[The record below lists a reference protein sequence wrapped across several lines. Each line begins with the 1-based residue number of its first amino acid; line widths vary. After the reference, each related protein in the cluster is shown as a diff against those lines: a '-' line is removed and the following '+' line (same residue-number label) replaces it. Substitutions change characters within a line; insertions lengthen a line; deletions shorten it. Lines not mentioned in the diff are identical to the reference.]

1 MQQPPTPRIT
11 AKACRSWDGDLT
23 VGRMKMRELE
33 RRTGVNRETIRVF
46 LRHGLIPEPT
56 RPKSNVADYSEVHV
70 QAIQAVRGLQHNSS
84 MTLRQIREAMNGEQ
98 GGRPV
103 DATAFQHLEALVA
116 TRIGIDVQPILLAS
130 LAKAFP
136 LAESD
141 ARLLAKIGVID
152 ILETSEGASLSIT
165 DARLVTIWSEMRQAG
180 FDEEHGFTPD
190 LLTYYIEPAHM
201 VADNE
206 ARLFMERVEGRISEE
221 RAAAMLQTG
230 LRQMQDFWG
239 LIRIKRLLANIHR
252 EPQGAPAAKPKR
264 PRAQRSPKPKPD
276 AGKANMRAKK
286 AQ

>member
-1 MQQPPTPRIT
+1 
-11 AKACRSWDGDLT
+11 
-23 VGRMKMRELE
+23 MKMRELE

-56 RPKSNVADYSEVHV
+56 RPKSNVADYGEAHV
-70 QAIQAVRGLQHNSS
+70 QAIQAVRGLQYNSS
-84 MTLRQIREAMNGEQ
+84 MTLRQIRDAMNGEQ

-152 ILETSEGASLSIT
+152 ILDTPDGASLSIT

-190 LLTYYIEPAHM
+190 LLAYYIEPAYM

-252 EPQGAPAAKPKR
+252 EPAGAPKAKAKSTRGQQSPEAKPE
-264 PRAQRSPKPKPD
+264 
-276 AGKANMRAKK
+276 AGKAKNRAKD

>member
-1 MQQPPTPRIT
+1 
-11 AKACRSWDGDLT
+11 
-23 VGRMKMRELE
+23 MRELE

-56 RPKSNVADYSEVHV
+56 RPKSNVADYGEAHV
-70 QAIQAVRGLQHNSS
+70 QAIQAVRGLQRNSS

-152 ILETSEGASLSIT
+152 ILDTPDGASLSIT

-190 LLTYYIEPAHM
+190 LLAYYIEPAHM

-239 LIRIKRLLANIHR
+239 LIRIKRFLANIHR
-252 EPQGAPAAKPKR
+252 EPPAPAEAKARR
-264 PRAQRSPKPKPD
+264 PRGQQSPKATPD
-276 AGKANMRAKK
+276 GGKAKK
-286 AQ
+286 RVKEAQ